1 MKEKPFLPNSINSD
15 QLREVVQEKEAE
27 ILTEILEAK
36 RERTQMIKKAK
47 KKAKL
52 LYQEKFEE
60 FEAKIK
66 ATEEK
71 LQARI
76 NEIMQMLER
85 REKAYLEQMEEYWKQ
100 RKEKALNTCLKRIL
114 P

>member
-1 MKEKPFLPNSINSD
+1 MKEKSSIPNSIHSD

-36 RERTQMIKKAK
+36 RQRTQMIKKAK

-52 LYQEKFEE
+52 LYQEKLEE
-60 FEAKIK
+60 FEAKILAK
-66 ATEEK
+66 EEK
-71 LQARI
+71 LQVRI
-76 NEIMQMLER
+76 NEIMQMLEQQ
-85 REKAYLEQMEEYWKQ
+85 EKEYLEQMDEFWNKH
-100 RKEKALNTCLKRIL
+100 KEKALKTSLKRIL